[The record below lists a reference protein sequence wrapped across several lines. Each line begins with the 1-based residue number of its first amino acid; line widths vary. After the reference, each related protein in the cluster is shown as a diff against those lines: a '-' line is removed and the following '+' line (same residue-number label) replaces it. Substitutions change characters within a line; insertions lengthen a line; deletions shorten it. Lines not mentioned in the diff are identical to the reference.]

1 MALQKPW
8 WIFFFFNCCSDF
20 SNVVAFLSLVL
31 GMYLKA
37 AKWCLVSPLFTFI
50 ILFLTLILE
59 QNVVYRR
66 IPHSYPFWIW
76 LPPAAVLSSS
86 YTATATSCT
95 EVNDASFPTAISHF
109 CSQWNSIF
117 FTVWQCIWPHL
128 LLRIAWLLSH
138 REWHDMVANLKEPFF
153 KNFFQGE
160 NCILQ
165 LLPNWKCIWQKNC
178 CKNSCYR
185 RTALSRE
192 VPIAVDAFKWKKD
205 IP

>member
-1 MALQKPW
+1 MALQKSW
-8 WIFFFFNCCSDF
+8 RIFFFLNCCSDF

-31 GMYLKA
+31 SMYLKA
-37 AKWCLVSPLFTFI
+37 AEWCLVSHLFTFI

-59 QNVVYRR
+59 QNVYRR
-66 IPHSYPFWIW
+66 IPHRVTPSGYDCP
-76 LPPAAVLSSS
+76 LLLCSAA
-86 YTATATSCT
+86 ATSCT
-95 EVNDASFPTAISHF
+95 EVNDASLPTALSHF

-117 FTVWQCIWPHL
+117 FTVWQGIWPHL
-128 LLRIAWLLSH
+128 SLRIAWLLSH

-192 VPIAVDAFKWKKD
+192 VPITVDAFKWKRD